1 MVRSAINERV
11 WADSCG
17 HEELSQSGQVLSS
30 GEKCLGISQ
39 LAPAMAQMP
48 YENDVYDTFAAQL
61 ASPLFNG
68 LCASGWP
75 AGAREAAS
83 DSFAAS
89 AACSLLSPASSDSS
103 EVVIHFNNN
112 RQFRCSRRVIFSSS
126 SSCESQERVLDKSVW
141 DDECGICGGQE
152 GDLLCCEGGDGCTT
166 VCHQYCLG

>member
-1 MVRSAINERV
+1 MLS
-11 WADSCG
+11 WCG
-17 HEELSQSGQVLSS
+17 KRLEM
-30 GEKCLGISQ
+30 SQ
-39 LAPAMAQMP
+39 LAPATGQML
-48 YENDVYDTFAAQL
+48 YGNEGYDAFAAQL

-68 LCASGWP
+68 LCASAWQ
-75 AGAREAAS
+75 AVARDDAV
-83 DSFAAS
+83 DTFAAS
-89 AACSLLSPASSDSS
+89 AACSPLSPAPSDSS

-166 VCHQYCLG
+166 VCHQYYYIA